1 MVVEEIMSK
10 DPFALDVRATV
21 EEALAQL
28 AEADIRHL
36 PIIESGALVGIL
48 SDRDLREAVPGG
60 LWSSSPVL
68 GEAVSSIMSGNVVSA
83 TPETD
88 LGEVVDAMIEHKIG
102 AVPVVEADSAKLIG
116 IVSYVDV
123 LRALREFL
131 E

>member
-1 MVVEEIMSK
+1 
-10 DPFALDVRATV
+10 V

-36 PIIESGALVGIL
+36 PIVESGALVGIL

>member
-36 PIIESGALVGIL
+36 PIVESGALVGIL

>member
-36 PIIESGALVGIL
+36 PIVESGALVGIL

-68 GEAVSSIMSGNVVSA
+68 GEAVSSIMSSNVVSA